1 MLPVTVTTVILSFIS
16 STVSPRALFE
26 DEPRWP
32 LLAEHLF
39 GSPFDSISYFVSNW
53 CRWFF
58 VLVHPRGGTHPPL
71 EPAAVGPPQLPVV
84 VGPYVNATPR
94 SGLLGP
100 RRLCTRRLR
109 RLGLGP

>member
-16 STVSPRALFE
+16 STASPRAPLE
-26 DEPRWP
+26 DEPAATP
-32 LLAEHLF
+32 YEDEP
-39 GSPFDSISYFVSNW
+39 GPPG
-53 CRWFF
+53 
-58 VLVHPRGGTHPPL
+58 LVHPRGGIPPPL
-71 EPAAVGPPQLPVV
+71 EPAAEGPPQLPVV
-84 VGPYVNATPR
+84 VGPYVKATPR